1 MAPSKRQK
9 PTEPEFGATEH
20 SQTDAEAELIE
31 LRAWKD
37 TLLSPVKTAGAVFN
51 MQRHS
56 DKVLCAQAVWLGGY
70 VKSMV
75 HLREANPELVQVI
88 EAQVQSQY
96 AAEAGRHA
104 RLVNGVLL
112 NIVRAQ
118 SQFNVPLVTA
128 AFTILSDVQGVKH
141 TFHETIRRNFPGAL
155 MSANW
160 GDGFLALAN
169 ANRPAADDVMLVGVQ
184 VGVFDNLTFK
194 MNYGSYVTQEAG
206 GEMKHMTNW
215 LCAEIPRRL
224 APPGFNA
231 DYLCTPLPRARAR
244 SAPPP
249 PCPCPAPTHSL
260 RLLSLCP
267 TFAAVTRGIFRNDR
281 SCGYFSR
288 QFYLDS
294 PAVANNRAARWAR
307 FFNALRSGRLLQRPR
322 VAPTWAPHKE
332 YMPPMF
338 DRLQSSYDD
347 VRHEMNTMRA
357 KYPKSRILFIAGDGL
372 SLMRMNHLLASEPD
386 VFLDQSPA
394 VVPIQGDG
402 SGSCPTNRHATRVF
416 SLLIDCLLLVGSLF
430 QENCM
435 AFSTVCIASG
445 DFSGPSS

>member
-231 DYLCTPLPRARAR
+231 DYL
-244 SAPPP
+244 
-249 PCPCPAPTHSL
+249 
-260 RLLSLCP
+260 
-267 TFAAVTRGIFRNDR
+267 
-281 SCGYFSR
+281 
-288 QFYLDS
+288 
-294 PAVANNRAARWAR
+294 
-307 FFNALRSGRLLQRPR
+307 
-322 VAPTWAPHKE
+322 
-332 YMPPMF
+332 
-338 DRLQSSYDD
+338 
-347 VRHEMNTMRA
+347 
-357 KYPKSRILFIAGDGL
+357 
-372 SLMRMNHLLASEPD
+372 
-386 VFLDQSPA
+386 
-394 VVPIQGDG
+394 
-402 SGSCPTNRHATRVF
+402 
-416 SLLIDCLLLVGSLF
+416 
-430 QENCM
+430 
-435 AFSTVCIASG
+435 
-445 DFSGPSS
+445 

>member
-9 PTEPEFGATEH
+9 PNPVTEPELGASEH
-20 SQTDAEAELIE
+20 SQTGAEAELIE
-31 LRAWKD
+31 LRAWRD

-70 VKSMV
+70 ASSMV

-88 EAQVQSQY
+88 EAQVQSRY

-128 AFTILSDVQGVKH
+128 AFTILSDVQGVQH

-155 MSANW
+155 MSTNW
-160 GDGFLALAN
+160 GDGFLTLAN
-169 ANRPAADDVMLVGVQ
+169 ANRPAADDEMLEGVQ
-184 VGVFDNLTFK
+184 VGFFDNLTCK
-194 MNYGSYVTQEAG
+194 LNYGSYVTQEAG

-215 LCAEIPRRL
+215 LCAELPRRL
-224 APPGFNA
+224 APPSFNA
-231 DYLCTPLPRARAR
+231 DYLCAPLPHAPAR
-244 SAPPP
+244 SAPPLP
-249 PCPCPAPTHSL
+249 LPYSLAPI
-260 RLLSLCP
+260 
-267 TFAAVTRGIFRNDR
+267 FAAVTRGIFRKDR
-281 SCGYFSR
+281 SAGYFSR

-294 PAVANNRAARWAR
+294 PAVANNRSSRWGR
-307 FFNALRSGRLLQRPR
+307 FFNALKSGRLLDRPR
-322 VAPTWAPHKE
+322 VAPTWVPHKE

-338 DRLQSSYDD
+338 DRLQSSYAD
-347 VRHEMNTMRA
+347 VRHEMNTMRD

-386 VFLDQSPA
+386 EFLDQSPA
-394 VVPIQGDG
+394 VVPIQGAG
-402 SGSCPTNRHATRVF
+402 LGSCPIDRRATCVF
-416 SLLIDCLLLVGSLF
+416 SRVTDCLLLVFGTLF
-430 QENCM
+430 QVNCM
-435 AFSTVCIASG
+435 AFSTACTASG